1 MAEVLLFDE
10 AIRYW
15 ALIPL
20 AVGVVLAGALRYFVS
35 ELVRS
40 SQSAEIVKEGLS
52 SSLSL
57 SLVYAG
63 ELFRLVATRAR
74 NLLPGENFIPAKS
87 FRPNELTSMLLHSV
101 KPFRYLAPQLEVEN
115 IGSILYFIFKAIGEA
130 TKSEFSRQPILEK
143 IVLSG
148 NHPEMVNT
156 QLALPRRQ
164 LPLTLLSRHGM
175 QWLASWNGNDNGL
188 IVRHDGFHV
197 FTVFN
202 RTADFQPVNLNF
214 GFDRKPDLVMGPCD
228 GIFCL
233 YWGPTKYDSA
243 PVVPRVERLPT
254 IALWNPATRAFS
266 ILPKSRFDFPP
277 YKKVSCCLVGFGFD
291 LTTKSIKVVKVVSF
305 CTDEAPPNDYLN
317 CAEVYDLGSGSW
329 RVLDVDDILQEV
341 YVFDEH
347 SMYNNNDGVFH
358 WCSVFRAINL
368 DEDYVEVVLSFDMSR
383 ELFQVTPKPEKY
395 NIHNRLW
402 NYIRKQCHFSLLRDS
417 LAANLSFFKESHTT
431 VELWVMKKD
440 SDRVVE
446 AGVSFS
452 SYSWSHELT
461 VELSHPWP
469 CVLMGFWSKNELLI
483 WKTDWTGGTPFL
495 YDIVAKQARDLQ
507 LSGELN
513 FLYKESLVSVKGG
526 CGSDSIQLDMDER
539 GEEEWGEEE
548 REEEPEEKVEA
559 EKGEGEEEGRVEEEK
574 GEKVEG
580 GKGEGEM
587 VEEEEEEE
595 EMGKGVGEEVEKVAV
610 GIKQGC
616 YHRYL
621 GNWGRHG
628 HGS

>member
-35 ELVRS
+35 DLVRS

-63 ELFRLVATRAR
+63 ELFRLVAIRAR
-74 NLLPGENFIPAKS
+74 KLLPGRISFLPSHSDLMRYAAYFVCLFEN
-87 FRPNELTSMLLHSV
+87 
-101 KPFRYLAPQLEVEN
+101 
-115 IGSILYFIFKAIGEA
+115 SILMLVNSITPQSLHVSGLACTCATEA
-130 TKSEFSRQPILEK
+130 LIL
-143 IVLSG
+143 
-148 NHPEMVNT
+148 
-156 QLALPRRQ
+156 
-164 LPLTLLSRHGM
+164 
-175 QWLASWNGNDNGL
+175 
-188 IVRHDGFHV
+188 
-197 FTVFN
+197 
-202 RTADFQPVNLNF
+202 ADFQPVNLNF

-254 IALWNPATRAFS
+254 IVLWNPATRAFS

-291 LTTKSIKVVKVVSF
+291 LTTKSIKVVKVVSI

-358 WCSVFRAINL
+358 WCSVFRG

-395 NIHNRLW
+395 NMHNRLS

-440 SDRVVE
+440 SDRMVE

-452 SYSWSHELT
+452 SYSWSHEFT

-469 CVLMGFWSKNELLI
+469 CVLMGFWSKNEILI

-495 YDIVAKQARDLQ
+495 YDIVTKQARDLQ

-526 CGSDSIQLDMDER
+526 CGSDSIQ
-539 GEEEWGEEE
+539 
-548 REEEPEEKVEA
+548 
-559 EKGEGEEEGRVEEEK
+559 
-574 GEKVEG
+574 
-580 GKGEGEM
+580 
-587 VEEEEEEE
+587 
-595 EMGKGVGEEVEKVAV
+595 
-610 GIKQGC
+610 
-616 YHRYL
+616 YL
-621 GNWGRHG
+621 
-628 HGS
+628 SICT

>member
-1 MAEVLLFDE
+1 MAEVLPFDE
-10 AIRYW
+10 AISYR

-20 AVGVVLAGALRYFVS
+20 AVGVALAGALRYFVS

-40 SQSAEIVKEGLS
+40 SQSAKIVKEALS

-57 SLVYAG
+57 SMVYAG
-63 ELFRLVATRAR
+63 ELFRLVVIRVR
-74 NLLPGENFIPAKS
+74 NLIPGENFIPAKS
-87 FRPNELTSMLLHSV
+87 FRPNEHAHGNCCNYVVLKLSVPAVIYHSSCERG
-101 KPFRYLAPQLEVEN
+101 FRVFHQKTMTTDVFTLELM
-115 IGSILYFIFKAIGEA
+115 SAISDA
-130 TKSEFSRQPILEK
+130 ISSLR
-143 IVLSG
+143 
-148 NHPEMVNT
+148 
-156 QLALPRRQ
+156 
-164 LPLTLLSRHGM
+164 
-175 QWLASWNGNDNGL
+175 LASWNGNDNGL

-214 GFDRKPDLVMGPCD
+214 GFDRKPDIVMGPCD

-243 PVVPRVERLPT
+243 PLVPRVERLPT

-431 VELWVMKKD
+431 VELWVRKKD

-513 FLYKESLVSVKGG
+513 FL
-526 CGSDSIQLDMDER
+526 
-539 GEEEWGEEE
+539 
-548 REEEPEEKVEA
+548 
-559 EKGEGEEEGRVEEEK
+559 
-574 GEKVEG
+574 
-580 GKGEGEM
+580 
-587 VEEEEEEE
+587 
-595 EMGKGVGEEVEKVAV
+595 
-610 GIKQGC
+610 
-616 YHRYL
+616 
-621 GNWGRHG
+621 
-628 HGS
+628 

>member
-35 ELVRS
+35 DLVRS

-63 ELFRLVATRAR
+63 ELFRLVAIRAR
-74 NLLPGENFIPAKS
+74 KLLPGENFIPAKS
-87 FRPNELTSMLLHSV
+87 FRPNECVEMVKSKNRVTGRLLSVLSSHRCLTV
-101 KPFRYLAPQLEVEN
+101 
-115 IGSILYFIFKAIGEA
+115 
-130 TKSEFSRQPILEK
+130 LEK

-148 NHPEMVNT
+148 NHPEMDQGLASSNSYLLPEDLVID
-156 QLALPRRQ
+156 QILSRLPVKSLIRFKSVCKRWHALPTNPSFIASHLKHINTPNR
-164 LPLTLLSRHGM
+164 
-175 QWLASWNGNDNGL
+175 LASWNGNDNGL

-254 IALWNPATRAFS
+254 IVLWNPATRAFS

-291 LTTKSIKVVKVVSF
+291 LTTKSIKVVKVVSI

-358 WCSVFRAINL
+358 WCSVFRG

-395 NIHNRLW
+395 NMHNRLS
-402 NYIRKQCHFSLLRDS
+402 NYIRKQCLFSLLRDS

-440 SDRVVE
+440 SDRMVE

-452 SYSWSHELT
+452 SYSWSHEFT

-495 YDIVAKQARDLQ
+495 YDIVTKQARDLQ

-513 FLYKESLVSVKGG
+513 FLFKESLVSVKGG
-526 CGSDSIQLDMDER
+526 CGSDSIQ
-539 GEEEWGEEE
+539 
-548 REEEPEEKVEA
+548 
-559 EKGEGEEEGRVEEEK
+559 
-574 GEKVEG
+574 
-580 GKGEGEM
+580 
-587 VEEEEEEE
+587 
-595 EMGKGVGEEVEKVAV
+595 
-610 GIKQGC
+610 
-616 YHRYL
+616 YL
-621 GNWGRHG
+621 
-628 HGS
+628 SICT